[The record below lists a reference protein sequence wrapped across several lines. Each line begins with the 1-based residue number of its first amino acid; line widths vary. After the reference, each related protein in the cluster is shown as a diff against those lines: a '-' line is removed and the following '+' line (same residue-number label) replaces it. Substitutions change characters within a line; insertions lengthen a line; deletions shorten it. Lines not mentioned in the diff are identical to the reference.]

1 MKTEEEV
8 NNNRES
14 DLNKDSIPNPY
25 VISIHGWLKVFL
37 ILLLGGGVMAL
48 TISWISLKD
57 CRLNYDTL
65 QITEE
70 EREQII
76 NTLLQY
82 SQPTDS
88 VYIQQAI
95 ANGQE
100 FCHTLEE
107 TDSFR
112 VSYLRNMAHIDSVVI
127 QGCELAKQNEAE
139 RLLLLLEKEKKNFY
153 LHPNNL
159 LDNEIALHQ
168 LFILLYNKFYDEENA
183 AQYYAKIISL
193 AECTKSHILMIQ
205 MFRGGEIHPYYPEV
219 LHNLVELYGYVD
231 KNDKAIAQAKELCK
245 CYEQLGYKGEYVQ
258 SLMQLSDLYEAVGL
272 QTQRDSCEKIL
283 ETSPIYQEFLKSQ
296 ERSLR

>member
-1 MKTEEEV
+1 
-8 NNNRES
+8 
-14 DLNKDSIPNPY
+14 
-25 VISIHGWLKVFL
+25 
-37 ILLLGGGVMAL
+37 MAL

-205 MFRGGEIHPYYPEV
+205 MFRGGEIHPYYSEV
-219 LHNLVELYGYVD
+219 LHNLVELHTYV
-231 KNDKAIAQAKELCK
+231 NECDKAISCAKELCD
-245 CYEQLGYKGEYVQ
+245 CYEQLGDKAMFV
-258 SLMQLSDLYEAVGL
+258 SAMIDLGGL
-272 QTQRDSCEKIL
+272 YDTIGMDMQRDSCEKIL